1 MKIFKI
7 NKYCRLCNSAKLEK
21 VVQIGDTPVSE
32 KYSDSKDQKPNDSL
46 VPLDLYYCLECG
58 HVQIIH
64 VVNPDFLWDKF
75 TFKTSRNLKIS
86 QHYQNYV
93 QDLVKFSGNEEKK
106 FVIDIGSNDGTLL
119 KIFKNNGFK
128 KVLFQVTI
136 IIFSHIISFKGNTSY
151 KFFPKVLVFF
161 SPFIETHY

>member
-1 MKIFKI
+1 MKIFKT

-86 QHYQNYV
+86 QHYQN
-93 QDLVKFSGNEEKK
+93 
-106 FVIDIGSNDGTLL
+106 
-119 KIFKNNGFK
+119 
-128 KVLFQVTI
+128 
-136 IIFSHIISFKGNTSY
+136 
-151 KFFPKVLVFF
+151 
-161 SPFIETHY
+161 

>member
-1 MKIFKI
+1 MKIFKT

-128 KVLFQVTI
+128 KVLGVDPAKEI
-136 IIFSHIISFKGNTSY
+136 A
-151 KFFPKVLVFF
+151 
-161 SPFIETHY
+161 ETATRNGI